1 MESKRKE
8 LGFLGAA
15 MLAAGFMPSTAQAQS
30 ASIQNPLTATSP
42 FGGGDSSPAVKI
54 FPLPKLTNGPFMEA
68 DARKKPQVDLL
79 LPDKRYYEQRDR
91 YSLDL
96 GNGATVNLK
105 GPLRVR
111 VRIPL

>member
-8 LGFLGAA
+8 LGILGAA
-15 MLAAGFMPSTAQAQS
+15 MLAAGFVSSTALAQS
-30 ASIQNPLTATSP
+30 ATGQNPTTNIPLRN
-42 FGGGDSSPAVKI
+42 GDPSPAVKI
-54 FPLPKLTNGPFMEA
+54 FPVPRLALGPFKDA
-68 DARKKPQVDLL
+68 DEQKKPQIDLL

-96 GNGATVNLK
+96 GNGATANLK